1 MFSLDYIMTQLEES
15 TVKKKDKTY
24 ARQSPSEPHCFW
36 QISGYLL
43 KRKVPTTKTTL
54 ECSHFKA
61 FLRSTPL
68 Q

>member
-1 MFSLDYIMTQLEES
+1 MPTKAHLNRT
-15 TVKKKDKTY
+15 
-24 ARQSPSEPHCFW
+24 AFW

>member
-1 MFSLDYIMTQLEES
+1 MPAKAHLNRN
-15 TVKKKDKTY
+15 
-24 ARQSPSEPHCFW
+24 AFW

-61 FLRSTPL
+61 FSRSTPL